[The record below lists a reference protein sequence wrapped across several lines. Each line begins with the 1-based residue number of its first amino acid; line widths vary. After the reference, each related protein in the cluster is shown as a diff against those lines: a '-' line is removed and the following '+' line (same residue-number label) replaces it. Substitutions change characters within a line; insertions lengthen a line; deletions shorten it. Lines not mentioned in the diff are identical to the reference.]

1 MEATPSKVDL
11 SLLVC
16 TYNRCED
23 LRELLE
29 TALAQETEE
38 RFSYEVLVVDNNST
52 DNTRSVVEEFISA
65 GHKNLRY
72 LFEERQ
78 GKSHALNTGLQAV
91 QGWSYVIADDDFIL
105 PKNWARGIYDGL
117 TQNPDVAFVSGKVL
131 PLWQGEPPGWLTSR
145 HWSALAMADYGD
157 EQFITDESHQICLLA
172 CAFRINDVA
181 AVGGYHGE
189 LGPHKDRTGGTEDLD
204 LLIRL
209 WKSGRKGLYL
219 PHVSFHH
226 KATGDRLTKSY
237 HRRWHRD
244 HGRNYAI
251 MNTAET
257 EKGTRRF
264 LGVPA
269 YMYREAMRD
278 VVSWL
283 TCVVRG
289 RTGDAFWHETQLR
302 FFQGYFA
309 TRRSDH
315 ARQENHST

>member
-117 TQNPDVAFVSGKVL
+117 TQNPDVAFVNPRAG
-131 PLWQGEPPGWLTSR
+131 
-145 HWSALAMADYGD
+145 
-157 EQFITDESHQICLLA
+157 
-172 CAFRINDVA
+172 
-181 AVGGYHGE
+181 
-189 LGPHKDRTGGTEDLD
+189 
-204 LLIRL
+204 
-209 WKSGRKGLYL
+209 
-219 PHVSFHH
+219 
-226 KATGDRLTKSY
+226 
-237 HRRWHRD
+237 
-244 HGRNYAI
+244 
-251 MNTAET
+251 
-257 EKGTRRF
+257 
-264 LGVPA
+264 
-269 YMYREAMRD
+269 
-278 VVSWL
+278 
-283 TCVVRG
+283 
-289 RTGDAFWHETQLR
+289 
-302 FFQGYFA
+302 
-309 TRRSDH
+309 
-315 ARQENHST
+315 